1 MEPLLGSSHH
11 PHYDTTSCAGR
22 LDAIREN
29 EEASCFMGT
38 GLLHRNARVVERKTL
53 KRIMPSASDVIANFA
68 HAIHLQVRGAPVHH
82 LSALL
87 CKRQ

>member
-1 MEPLLGSSHH
+1 
-11 PHYDTTSCAGR
+11 
-22 LDAIREN
+22 
-29 EEASCFMGT
+29 MGT